1 MSRRSHSDNFMAYL
15 ALMRR
20 IDNRR
25 SSRYAAGLSA
35 LFAPDDKESSVKS
48 SNGMKRRHCCDG
60 IDRCPT
66 RDGAVQSTANN
77 AWEADVGNL
86 MCSGF

>member
-35 LFAPDDKESSVKS
+35 LFAPDDKESSVKAQT
-48 SNGMKRRHCCDG
+48 G
-60 IDRCPT
+60 
-66 RDGAVQSTANN
+66 
-77 AWEADVGNL
+77 
-86 MCSGF
+86 